1 MKKIVILL
9 GIPGSGKGTQASL
22 ITEKFGHR
30 HISTGVLLRRLDADP
45 AADPADKAKIAAM
58 KSGHLVDSELIYRL
72 VFREISQEI
81 AAGQGVIL
89 DGAIRTLEQAQHYQ
103 DFFIGAHL
111 ETEVQAIHLAMPD
124 EVSVIRLSRRGVCTQ
139 CNYIVTYPED
149 GQLES
154 TRCPKCQSTVVK
166 RPDDQPEVVRER
178 LRGQGNEALK
188 PLVDFYTSH
197 EILATVD
204 ATQAIAV
211 VAADVAHV
219 LEKT

>member
-9 GIPGSGKGTQASL
+9 GIPGSGKGTQASF

-45 AADPADKAKIAAM
+45 NADPADKAKIAAM

-89 DGAIRTLEQAQHYQ
+89 DGAIRTLEQAEHYQ
-103 DFFIGAHL
+103 EFFQTSGL
-111 ETEVQAIHLAMPD
+111 VDEVQAIHLAMPD
-124 EVSVIRLSRRGVCTQ
+124 EVSVIRLSRRAVCTK
-139 CNYIVTYPED
+139 CNFILTNPEA
-149 GQLES
+149 GQPELI
-154 TRCPKCQSTVVK
+154 TCPKCQSPVTK

-178 LRGQGNEALK
+178 LHDQGNGALK
-188 PLVDFYTSH
+188 PLVDFYAEH
-197 EILATVD
+197 NVLATVD
-204 ATQAIAV
+204 ATEDIEH
-211 VAADVAHV
+211 VAAAVAKALV
-219 LEKT
+219 